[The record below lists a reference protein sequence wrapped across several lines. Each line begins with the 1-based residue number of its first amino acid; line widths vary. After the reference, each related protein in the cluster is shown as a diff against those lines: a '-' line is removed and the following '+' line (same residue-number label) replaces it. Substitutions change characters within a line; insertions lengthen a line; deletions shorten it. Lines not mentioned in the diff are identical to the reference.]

1 MDTCMIDLSILPR
14 VKGVDDAEIL
24 KKKLL
29 RKYFS
34 CD

>member
-24 KKKLL
+24 KKPFK
-29 RKYFS
+29 KVFFM
-34 CD
+34 